1 VDDYLCVLRGQDFAR
16 IPPDQQVYRKLLI
29 SRFAETFDQMS
40 EARQKIVPVELSGQ
54 RLDQALARMF
64 PEYSRSRL
72 KSWLLQGFI
81 TVDERP
87 MRPRDAVVGGE
98 HVLLQPQPETMLT
111 SEPEALELDIIH
123 ADEDCLVVNKPVG
136 LVVHPGAGNPRGT
149 LMNGLLHLV
158 PELEQLPRAGII
170 HRLDKDTSGL
180 LLVAKTLQAHTALVR
195 ALADREIARQYLA
208 VCAGVLTG
216 GGTID
221 EPIGR
226 HPVDRLRMSVQKE
239 GKAAITHYRVIRRFA
254 AHTYISVQLE
264 TGRTHQIRVHFAH
277 RRHPLVGDQTY
288 GGRLAIPAGASE
300 RLRETLRQ
308 FRHQALHAERL
319 AFRQPRS
326 GEDIDLQIEPPA
338 DFQDL
343 LSALAADSE
352 LQE

>member
-1 VDDYLCVLRGQDFAR
+1 
-16 IPPDQQVYRKLLI
+16 
-29 SRFAETFDQMS
+29 MS
-40 EARQKIVPVELSGQ
+40 EVRQKTVPAELSGQ

-81 TVDERP
+81 TVDERA
-87 MRPRDAVVGGE
+87 MRPRDAVLGGE
-98 HVLLQPQPETMLT
+98 SVLLQAQAETALT
-111 SEPEALELDIIH
+111 SEPEALDLDIIY
-123 ADEDCLVVNKPVG
+123 ADDDCLVVNKPAG
-136 LVVHPGAGNPRGT
+136 LVVHPGAGNQRGT

-158 PELEQLPRAGII
+158 PGLACLPRAGII

-180 LLVAKTLQAHTALVR
+180 LLVAKSLQAHTALVR
-195 ALADREIARQYLA
+195 ALAEREIARHYLA

-226 HPVDRLRMSVQKE
+226 HPVDRLKMSVQRN
-239 GKAAITHYRVIRRFA
+239 GKPAVTHYRVIQRFA

-277 RRHPLVGDQTY
+277 RRHALVGDQTY
-288 GGRLAIPAGASE
+288 GGRLAIPAGATE

-308 FRHQALHAERL
+308 FKHQALHAERL
-319 AFRQPRS
+319 AFAHPIS
-326 GEDIDLQIEPPA
+326 GENIDLQVAPPA
-338 DFQDL
+338 DFADL

-352 LQE
+352 LQK